1 MLGQSMRAMTRMTA
15 VPAFGSALLIFVSLQ
30 GCSLAIQGLRYEV
43 LPGARALEA
52 EACRDFRPGADA
64 LERFFARARPVT
76 VHEAEVAACVARGT
90 FHGQP
95 FEVNALGCGWLQTVD
110 GDVQRMCCPECFEVP

>member
-1 MLGQSMRAMTRMTA
+1 MNTTTRMTA
-15 VPAFGSALLIFVSLQ
+15 VPAFGSTLLLFVALQ
-30 GCSLAIQGLRYEV
+30 GCSLTIQGLRYEV
-43 LPGARALEA
+43 QPGARALEA
-52 EACRDFRPGADA
+52 EACRDFGPGADA

-76 VHEAEVAACVARGT
+76 VHDAEVAACVARGT

-110 GDVQRMCCPECFEVP
+110 SDAQWMCCPECFEVP